1 MKEHPM
7 NPILKVRRLKRLGD
21 TVALRAIVTEQ
32 RHRLS
37 LITERDYHHRAAI
50 LADPM
55 RQVAPVGDRSEHL
68 LRARAAS
75 KDLRLFFSGSRALR
89 RAAEMALASVERRM
103 ARAS

>member
-1 MKEHPM
+1 MI

-21 TVALRAIVTEQ
+21 IVALRTIVAEQ

-55 RQVAPVGDRSEHL
+55 QQLVPVGNRTEHL

-75 KDLRLFFSGSRALR
+75 KDLRLLVSGSRVLR
-89 RAAEMALASVERRM
+89 RAAERALASVEQGM